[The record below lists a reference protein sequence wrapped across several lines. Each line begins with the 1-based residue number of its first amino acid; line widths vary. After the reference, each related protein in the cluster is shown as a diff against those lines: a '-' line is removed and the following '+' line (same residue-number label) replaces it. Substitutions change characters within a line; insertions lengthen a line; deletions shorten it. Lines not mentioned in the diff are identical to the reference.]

1 VEVSSVGAASLQL
14 HAAVRT
20 RYAEPTTTPVLE
32 VDDQAVTKAQRAVN
46 RSDVLY
52 L

>member
-1 VEVSSVGAASLQL
+1 VEVSSVGGASQHLLAIQ
-14 HAAVRT
+14 RS
-20 RYAEPTTTPVLE
+20 RYAEQATLPVLE